1 MTEKSSLQEI
11 IHFRKT
17 KLATLREGG
26 IDPYPHKYSPTHQSA
41 EIKGAYDQ
49 FAGQSVSVAGRI
61 ISLRRM
67 GRASFFHV
75 QDAQGPIQIYVR
87 EEDIGRDHY
96 GYFKLYDLGDIVG
109 VQGEVFKTKTE
120 EISIHAREITL
131 LAKNIRPLPV
141 VKRKGSHV
149 FDAFEDKELRYR
161 YRHLDL
167 IVNPHVR
174 EVFIRRSKIITAL
187 RHYLDRRG
195 FLEVETPVLQPLYG
209 GANARPFTTHHHTLD
224 RKLYLRIADELY
236 LKRLI
241 IGGFDRVYELSKCFR
256 NEGMDRN
263 HNPEFTALEFY
274 QAYADYEA
282 MMDLVEDLVKTVA
295 KEVGTLSLQWGSM
308 HIDLEKPFPRIPILE
323 LLAEATGHDLR
334 QADEDQLRQ
343 ILQERELTVPE
354 QATYGHLLDELMRR
368 LVEPQLIQPTFV
380 IDYPKAV
387 SPLAKTHR
395 SGDETLVERFELFIG
410 GAEFANAFTELN
422 DPFDQRERFQAQA
435 ALRQAGDEEAQP
447 IDEDFIQALEC
458 GMPPTGGVG
467 MGVDRLVML
476 LTGQRWIKD
485 VILFPV
491 LRSVPGE

>member
-1 MTEKSSLQEI
+1 M
-11 IHFRKT
+11 HFRKA

-26 IDPYPHKYSPTHQSA
+26 VDPYPHTYAPTHRSA
-41 EIKGAYDQ
+41 EVKGAYTRFQ
-49 FAGQSVSVAGRI
+49 GQTVSVAGRI

-67 GRASFFHV
+67 GKASFFHV
-75 QDAQGPIQIYVR
+75 QDAQGQIQVYVR
-87 EEDIGRDHY
+87 QEDIGSDHY
-96 GYFKLYDLGDIVG
+96 GHFKLYDLGDIVG
-109 VQGEVFKTKTE
+109 VKGEVFKTKTE
-120 EISIHAREITL
+120 EISIHAHEITL

-141 VKRKGSHV
+141 VKRKGSQV

-167 IVNPHVR
+167 IVNPDVR
-174 EVFIRRSKIITAL
+174 EVFIKRAKIVTAL
-187 RHYLDRRG
+187 RNYLDQRG

-274 QAYADYEA
+274 QAYADYKE
-282 MMDLVEDLVKTVA
+282 MMSLVEDMVKTVA
-295 KEVGTLSLQWGSM
+295 ERVGSLSLEWGAM
-308 HIDLEKPFPRIPILE
+308 KIDLNRPFPRIPILE
-323 LLAEATGHDLR
+323 LLEAATGYNLR
-334 QADEDQLRQ
+334 EADEERLHH
-343 ILQERELTVPE
+343 ILQERDLPVPE

-368 LVEPQLIQPTFV
+368 LVEPQLLQPTFV

-435 ALRQAGDEEAQP
+435 ALRRAGDEETQP
-447 IDEDFIQALEC
+447 VDEDFLHALEC

-467 MGVDRLVML
+467 LGVDRLVML

-491 LRSVPGE
+491 LRSVNGE

>member
-1 MTEKSSLQEI
+1 MTEQSSLQEI
-11 IHFRKT
+11 LRFRKA
-17 KLATLREGG
+17 KLATLREAG
-26 IDPYPHKYSPTHQSA
+26 IDPYPHTYTPTHQSSQV
-41 EIKGAYDQ
+41 KGDYSRYQ
-49 FAGQSVSVAGRI
+49 GQTVSVAGRI

-67 GRASFFHV
+67 GRASFFHI
-75 QDAQGPIQIYVR
+75 QDAQGQIQIYVR
-87 EEDIGRDHY
+87 QEDIGREHY
-96 GYFKLYDLGDIVG
+96 EHFKLYDLGDIVG
-109 VQGEVFKTKTE
+109 VEGEVFKTKTE
-120 EISIHAREITL
+120 EISIHTREITL

-141 VKRKGSHV
+141 VKRRGSQV

-174 EVFIRRSKIITAL
+174 QVFIKRAKIITAL
-187 RHYLDRRG
+187 RNYLDQRG

-241 IGGFDRVYELSKCFR
+241 IGGFDRVYELAKCFR

-274 QAYADYEA
+274 QAYGDYEA
-282 MMDLVEDLVKTVA
+282 MMTLVEDLVKTVA
-295 KEVGTLSLQWGSM
+295 AAVGSLSLTWGSM
-308 HIDLEKPFPRIPILE
+308 QIDLNKPFPRIPILE
-323 LLAEATGHDLR
+323 LLEEATGYDLSA
-334 QADEDQLRQ
+334 ADEDQLRS

-395 SGDETLVERFELFIG
+395 SGDTTLVERFELFIG

-422 DPFDQRERFQAQA
+422 DPLDQRERFQTQA
-435 ALRQAGDEEAQP
+435 ALRKAGDEEAQP

-491 LRSVPGE
+491 LRSPQGA